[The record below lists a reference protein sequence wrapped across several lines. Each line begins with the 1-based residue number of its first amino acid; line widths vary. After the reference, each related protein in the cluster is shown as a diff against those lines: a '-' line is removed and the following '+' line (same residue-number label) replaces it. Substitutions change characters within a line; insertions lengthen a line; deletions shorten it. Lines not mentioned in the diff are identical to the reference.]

1 MTLAKYVHA
10 MGRGPGRARHLTREE
25 AADAMSQILAGTA
38 EPEAVGALLMLMRYR
53 GEIPE
58 ELAGF
63 VDALRAHTGPWQG
76 PVPALDWPSYAAGRS
91 RGLPW
96 FLLAA
101 KLVASA
107 GYSVLFH
114 GWNSHQGVE
123 AAVRLALPHAGIGTA
138 GTATEV
144 ADILARDGI
153 AYLPL
158 EAISPDGLRVLR
170 LREVLGLRSAINTTL
185 RLFNPAGAATSVQ
198 GVFHPPY
205 RGLQTDTCALLD
217 QPRQSVLKGAG
228 GEFERAPA
236 KTIQLLGLC
245 CGEQF
250 DTPLPPLLPEATGRL
265 SEGTDLDTPEALAN
279 LWSGTITD
287 PYAEAIVT
295 GTAAAALLTLGAV
308 RDIAAADDMTADL
321 WSRRSR
327 DRAA

>member
-1 MTLAKYVHA
+1 MTLSKYVHA
-10 MGRGPGRARHLTREE
+10 MGRGPGRARHLTRDE
-25 AADAMSQILAGTA
+25 AQDAMSQILAGTA

-101 KLVASA
+101 KLVAGA

-123 AAVRLALPHAGIGTA
+123 AAVRLALPHAAIGT
-138 GTATEV
+138 GETVDEV
-144 ADILARDGI
+144 SDILIRDGI

-170 LREVLGLRSAINTTL
+170 LREVFGLRSAINTTL
-185 RLFNPAGAATSVQ
+185 RLFNPAGAETSVQ

-205 RGLQTDTCALLD
+205 RGLQTDTCALLN
-217 QPRQSVLKGAG
+217 QPRQAVLKGAG

-236 KTIQLLGLC
+236 KTIQLLGLRN
-245 CGEQF
+245 GAQF
-250 DTPLPPLLPEATGRL
+250 DTNLPPLLPEATGRL
-265 SEGTDLDTPEALAN
+265 AEGTQLDTPQALAD
-279 LWSGTITD
+279 LWSGAVTD
-287 PYAEAIVT
+287 PYAETIVT
-295 GTAAAALLTLGAV
+295 GTAAAALLTLGAAP
-308 RDIAAADDMTADL
+308 DIAAADRLAADL
-321 WSRRSR
+321 WTRRRSS
-327 DRAA
+327 RAA